1 MFYVCTLHAMCS
13 KFWLWY
19 NQILHMNFW
28 RNIKRARDTCRGSSK
43 SKPSVTNIRKIINR
57 KNNLHEKIP
66 TITVSQLSSF
76 FFLNFL
82 KYYHFL
88 CFPSYSS
95 YALICHTSWH
105 VYFFGMYHL
114 VERGS
119 DLGNDFQFGRFCVTT
134 KLFCVIL
141 LIPVFYLWRWSMIRQ
156 LLLRS
161 GDMQVL
167 FHPQQGVPSFWS
179 WMSLGR

>member
-28 RNIKRARDTCRGSSK
+28 RNIKRARDTCCGNSK

-76 FFLNFL
+76 FFFKFSEILPYSLFSFL
-82 KYYHFL
+82 LLVCPDMSHFMTCL
-88 CFPSYSS
+88 
-95 YALICHTSWH
+95 LLWH
-105 VYFFGMYHL
+105 VSFSW
-114 VERGS
+114 ERLRSGKW
-119 DLGNDFQFGRFCVTT
+119 FPIWQVCVTT